1 MLQRIAPEIS
11 FGWRS
16 GMPLWQWHG
25 DGRLAREVSHKITW
39 GDSRERRAER
49 LPPGA
54 LVRRQESTYRPTHG
68 LES

>member
-1 MLQRIAPEIS
+1 MLQWIAPEIS

-39 GDSRERRAER
+39 GIRGNAVRSDCLRGR
-49 LPPGA
+49 L
-54 LVRRQESTYRPTHG
+54 
-68 LES
+68 